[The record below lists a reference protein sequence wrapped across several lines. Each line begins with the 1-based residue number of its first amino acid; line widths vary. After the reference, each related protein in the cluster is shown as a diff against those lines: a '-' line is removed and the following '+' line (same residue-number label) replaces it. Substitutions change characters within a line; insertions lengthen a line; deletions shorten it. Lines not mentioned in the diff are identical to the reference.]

1 MLYALA
7 AAFACGTGEE
17 VAGRDAAVEVATQT
31 ALKGAIAAGLK
42 PPQQQALQIQIA
54 GLTAAVNAKAAQE
67 NLRQQQFVAKS
78 AVQKQGSRSSLSKED
93 VAKLAED
100 AENLM
105 ATNLTASG
113 ANALAHS
120 GVPSVAVTNLAW
132 LCDGFNQA
140 FGVDLR
146 KATAPTAEQ
155 RAADFFQPPRDAN
168 SSAWERAEIDA
179 ERVVAKA
186 RSAGAS
192 MKTLVDDAA
201 TAVDHAMPPHDEDTH
216 AAAVAAIA
224 ATVASDREIGGAT
237 LRGHLAEKAEQA
249 AAATPF
255 ERSEAAAWAS
265 LEGNRQGIPEQAA
278 AAGAAAERAASDAG
292 LSKEEVRKVGA
303 AAASVVL
310 RVSLPQPAW
319 NIGAG
324 MQSEE
329 EFGNEMSA
337 QLGREGLVEQ
347 EVITEDSGH
356 WRWLIVGLCVL
367 AALCIT
373 GVVLGVLSYRP
384 KQKKKRGSSIR
395 EASVEPNPTEE
406 ASLMEAALMSASTQ
420 LQMPQGPELLAFPDW
435 QKSWQPGQEKEV
447 TYQVPPGAKPGST
460 LLVDVGGGFAVPT
473 LVPESAH
480 AGMMLSLRR

>member
-1 MLYALA
+1 
-7 AAFACGTGEE
+7 
-17 VAGRDAAVEVATQT
+17 
-31 ALKGAIAAGLK
+31 
-42 PPQQQALQIQIA
+42 
-54 GLTAAVNAKAAQE
+54 
-67 NLRQQQFVAKS
+67 
-78 AVQKQGSRSSLSKED
+78 
-93 VAKLAED
+93 
-100 AENLM
+100 
-105 ATNLTASG
+105 
-113 ANALAHS
+113 
-120 GVPSVAVTNLAW
+120 VAVTNLAW

-146 KATAPTAEQ
+146 KATGPTAEQ
-155 RAADFFQPPRDAN
+155 RAADFFQPPTDAN

-179 ERVVAKA
+179 ERVVEKA

-201 TAVDHAMPPHDEDTH
+201 TAVDHAMPSHHEDTH

-237 LRGHLAEKAEQA
+237 LRGHLAEQAERA

-255 ERSEAAAWAS
+255 ERAQAAAWAS

-292 LSKEEVRKVGA
+292 LSKEVVRKVGA
-303 AAASVVL
+303 AATSVVL
-310 RVSLPQPAW
+310 RGSLPQPAR

-347 EVITEDSGH
+347 EVITDDSGH

-367 AALCIT
+367 AVLCIT
-373 GVVLGVLSYRP
+373 GVVLGVFSYRP
-384 KQKKKRGSSIR
+384 KQKKKRGSSMR
-395 EASVEPNPTEE
+395 EASLEPNPTEE
-406 ASLMEAALMSASTQ
+406 ASLVEAALMSASTQ

-435 QKSWQPGQEKEV
+435 QRSWQPGQEKEV